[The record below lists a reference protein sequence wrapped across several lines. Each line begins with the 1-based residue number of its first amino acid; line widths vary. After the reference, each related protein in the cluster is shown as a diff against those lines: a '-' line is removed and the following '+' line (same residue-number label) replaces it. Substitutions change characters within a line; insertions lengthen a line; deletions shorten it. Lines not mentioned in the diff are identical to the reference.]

1 MKLFNTIVLGVLLI
15 AANNIQA
22 QNKYSLVAFGVTIDG
37 TSNLHSWDE
46 KVETVSGKGIINWS
60 SDKSFTLQSF
70 NIVMQVNSIKS
81 DEGSTMNNK
90 TYKALKSDQ
99 FPTITF
105 SLTQPVV
112 PITSNAD
119 PYSVVAKGNLTIAG
133 VTKTVDIQLKISM
146 PGKGTMQFEGAQTIK
161 MTDYGV
167 TPPVAL
173 FGALVTGGEITIR
186 FKTDFLVTINP

>member
-1 MKLFNTIVLGVLLI
+1 MKLFNTILLGALLI

-22 QNKYSLVAFGVTIDG
+22 QNNYSLITFGVTIDG

-133 VTKTVDIQLKISM
+133 VTRPVTIPIEISTDRNKKI
-146 PGKGTMQFEGAQTIK
+146 TIVGAQQVR

-167 TPPVAL
+167 DPPTAL
-173 FGALVTGGEITIR
+173 FGVLKTGDDITIS
-186 FKTDFLVTINP
+186 FNTTFAPVN